1 MTRDTIIKAS
11 LQHKL
16 FRSLFNVIV
25 SPLAFNNVVGP
36 LTFRDTYT
44 TAVSLCRVIS
54 TVVHV
59 RSLVIVCCLV
69 LSPFHV
75 IPGFLLTFVFVL
87 FIVVFYRC
95 ASLIAFIH
103 LHCSNKTINPETCP
117 AYRFKQPQRSMS
129 PPQRG
134 LLP

>member
-1 MTRDTIIKAS
+1 MTRDTIIKGN

-44 TAVSLCRVIS
+44 TAVSLYRVIS

-75 IPGFLLTFVFVL
+75 IPGFLLTLVFVL

-103 LHCSNKTINPETCP
+103 PHCSNKTINPETCP
-117 AYRFKQPQRSMS
+117 AYRFKQPQRPMS

>member
-1 MTRDTIIKAS
+1 MTRDTIIKGS

-25 SPLAFNNVVGP
+25 SPLTFNNVVGP

-44 TAVSLCRVIS
+44 TAVSLYHVIS

-87 FIVVFYRC
+87 FNVVFYRC

-103 LHCSNKTINPETCP
+103 PHCSNKTINPETCP
-117 AYRFKQPQRSMS
+117 AYRYKQPQRPMS

>member
-1 MTRDTIIKAS
+1 MTRGTIIKGS

-44 TAVSLCRVIS
+44 TAVSLYRVIS

-59 RSLVIVCCLV
+59 RSLLIVCCLV
-69 LSPFHV
+69 LSPFQV
-75 IPGFLLTFVFVL
+75 IPRFLLTFVFVL

-95 ASLIAFIH
+95 ASFIH
-103 LHCSNKTINPETCP
+103 PYCSNKTINPETCP
-117 AYRFKQPQRSMS
+117 AYRFKQPQRPMS

>member
-1 MTRDTIIKAS
+1 MTRDTIIKGS

-44 TAVSLCRVIS
+44 TAVSLYRVIS

-59 RSLVIVCCLV
+59 RSLVIL

-103 LHCSNKTINPETCP
+103 PHC
-117 AYRFKQPQRSMS
+117 
-129 PPQRG
+129 
-134 LLP
+134 

>member
-1 MTRDTIIKAS
+1 MTRDTIIKGS

-44 TAVSLCRVIS
+44 TAVSLYRVIS
-54 TVVHV
+54 TVVYV

-95 ASLIAFIH
+95 ASLIA
-103 LHCSNKTINPETCP
+103 LHIRIAQIK
-117 AYRFKQPQRSMS
+117 
-129 PPQRG
+129 
-134 LLP
+134 L